1 MARLS
6 IRLHRY
12 TLSISQRFSTFIIN
26 SKIFLWI
33 TILSQQRYRNL
44 LLSVLW
50 INVIWKKVD
59 NEREIGKKWPW
70 ERKFLIA
77 AVHLNIWVG
86 WYANKLNF
94 KQIEFS
100 EFWLTWAESLSEIV
114 WLQSICVSTRTGKM
128 FTFLLFPELN
138 KKLFWSLIFVNQCI
152 LILFILVFPHFE
164 ISATFHI
171 FNRMLDAWLLKYSKT
186 S

>member
-1 MARLS
+1 MSTKQCIQL
-6 IRLHRY
+6 
-12 TLSISQRFSTFIIN
+12 TPFSTPSTVIWSTRMRCTARSDN
-26 SKIFLWI
+26 
-33 TILSQQRYRNL
+33 YRCQDTVL
-44 LLSVLW
+44 VLW
-50 INVIWKKVD
+50 LTQVPRV
-59 NEREIGKKWPW
+59 
-70 ERKFLIA
+70 LIA
-77 AVHLNIWVG
+77 G
-86 WYANKLNF
+86 KLCVNVR
-94 KQIEFS
+94 QSRCEAIC
-100 EFWLTWAESLSEIV
+100 SLSEIV